1 MPARLKPTS
10 RIKAVLKR
18 GASLLRHN
26 KSDKKEIKRFT
37 DIYMTVYHHA
47 RKKGQT
53 HKQALNYCWKVYA
66 DQAPA
71 QARSIIKGTLSENM
85 SVDRKQIRKMLLEML
100 EGEVISMA
108 DYQAPAEP
116 VDPNPEL
123 GPLPE
128 YESFLSDIH
137 AQMLDFMEENFETL
151 SSEQQVFLDEMM
163 DVLEDELGIEEEA
176 SFDFGDEDE
185 EVVSDI
191 DDED

>member
-1 MPARLKPTS
+1 MSSS
-10 RIKAVLKR
+10 RIKIIVRR
-18 GASLLRHN
+18 GLNSLTRLN
-26 KSDKKEIKRFT
+26 APVKEKKRFK
-37 DIYMTVYHHA
+37 DIYGTVYRHA
-47 RKKGQT
+47 RSKGQN
-53 HKQALNYCWKVYA
+53 HKQALNYCWNVYS

-108 DYQAPAEP
+108 DYQVPTEP
-116 VDPNPEL
+116 VEPNPEM

-137 AQMLDFMEENFETL
+137 AQMIDFMEENFETL

-163 DVLEDELGIEEEA
+163 DGLEVELGIEEEA

-185 EVVSDI
+185 DEEVVADI
-191 DDED
+191 EDED